1 VGQIQERVKQK
12 ERDKCKITK
21 GKKTAGKNDSPRERG
36 REGRKERGSPGFC
49 HRQAELI
56 HWSD

>member
-1 VGQIQERVKQK
+1 MGQIQERVKQK
-12 ERDKCKITK
+12 ERDRCKITK

-49 HRQAELI
+49 HRQA
-56 HWSD
+56 